1 MRRATSTSAWG
12 LEGTCVFPGPITAI
26 QRNGMTTL
34 GTNTGFS
41 VAQSLSPLPIS
52 LLDLRAT
59 PAENKILIN
68 WSTASETNNAGF
80 YLEKSTQGDS
90 FSQIGWI
97 PGHGTT
103 NTQYDYQ
110 FIDSEVEKNRTY
122 YYKLKQIDFDGT
134 SSYSDIVSARLSGQG
149 VQVSAWPNPFNT
161 STNLISN
168 LQQDKFVEAW
178 VVNAIGQEV
187 DQLTRKE
194 LSKGSHPF
202 IFDLQAKNCKPGI
215 YTVIVKVDDEVF
227 RLRVVAYDH

>member
-1 MRRATSTSAWG
+1 
-12 LEGTCVFPGPITAI
+12 
-26 QRNGMTTL
+26 
-34 GTNTGFS
+34 
-41 VAQSLSPLPIS
+41 
-52 LLDLRAT
+52 
-59 PAENKILIN
+59 
-68 WSTASETNNAGF
+68 STASETNNAGF

-134 SSYSDIVSARLSGQG
+134 SSNSDIVSARLSGQG

-161 STNLISN
+161 STNLIIN

-202 IFDLQAKNCKPGI
+202 IFDLQAKNCKSGI